1 MLSGA
6 SYYACEFM
14 QPNKIIETYFGSK
27 FKAETPGDSA
37 SFDQRSRRSASA
49 AAMMM
54 TEVKTKMIYPSLFLL
69 PSLPCRRRWP
79 VCLPRRSKRREGRKA
94 FGRRR
99 ALKEED
105 DDEESMVTG
114 SSNGTGHNF
123 QSILPKRICYGYGQ
137 SSLRQILLLEIG
149 PWQL

>member
-1 MLSGA
+1 MQDSPTRPQPIKSLRLILVPSPKLLSGA

-14 QPNKIIETYFGSK
+14 QPNKIIGTYFGSK

-94 FGRRR
+94 FG
-99 ALKEED
+99 AIHK
-105 DDEESMVTG
+105 
-114 SSNGTGHNF
+114 
-123 QSILPKRICYGYGQ
+123 
-137 SSLRQILLLEIG
+137 
-149 PWQL
+149 